1 VPGNP
6 LIGAY
11 LAALHRRLPPGPADE
26 VADGLLEAYQ
36 HYLGRGEDADAA
48 ARAAIAET
56 GDVTVITAE
65 FTRQAPGRR
74 TARLLLATGPVMG
87 ACWGTALISARAWAW
102 PVPPGARIAF
112 ATALLLAIAGLALA
126 GASRHGYRRTRLTAP
141 AGAGL
146 VILDT
151 AMITAA
157 LLAAPALTASL
168 ILAAAASTA
177 RIAYTIRSLPAIA
190 AS

>member
-1 VPGNP
+1 MPGNP
-6 LIGAY
+6 LISAY

-36 HYLGRGEDADAA
+36 HHLGRGEDADAA

-56 GDVTVITAE
+56 GDVAVITAE

-87 ACWGTALISARAWAW
+87 ACWGTALASARAWAW
-102 PVPPGARIAF
+102 PVPAGARIAF
-112 ATALLLAIAGLALA
+112 AAALLAAIAGLALA
-126 GASRHGYRRTRLTAP
+126 GA
-141 AGAGL
+141 GL
-146 VILDT
+146 VVLDT

-177 RIAYTIRSLPAIA
+177 RIGYTIRSLPSIA

>member
-26 VADGLLEAYQ
+26 VADGLIETYQ
-36 HYLGRGEDADAA
+36 HHLARGEDGDAA

-56 GDVTVITAE
+56 GDVAAIAAE

-74 TARLLLATGPVMG
+74 TARLLLASGPAVG
-87 ACWGTALISARAWAW
+87 ACWGTALISSRAWTW

-112 ATALLLAIAGLALA
+112 AATLLLAIAGLTLA
-126 GASRHGYRRTRLTAP
+126 AASRHSYRRTRLTAP

-146 VILDT
+146 VVLDA
-151 AMITAA
+151 AMVAA
-157 LLAAPALTASL
+157 TLVAAPALTATL
-168 ILAAAASTA
+168 ALAAAASAA
-177 RIAYTIRSLPAIA
+177 RIGFTVRSLPSIT

>member
-1 VPGNP
+1 MPGNP
-6 LIGAY
+6 LISAY
-11 LAALHRRLPPGPADE
+11 LTALHRRLPPGPADE

-36 HYLGRGEDADAA
+36 HHLGHGEDTDAA
-48 ARAAIAET
+48 ARAAITET

-65 FTRQAPGRR
+65 FARHAPGRR

-87 ACWGTALISARAWAW
+87 ACWGSALISARAWAW
-102 PVPPGARIAF
+102 HVPAGARIAF
-112 ATALLLAIAGLALA
+112 AVALLAAIAGLALA
-126 GASRHGYRRTRLTAP
+126 AASRHSYRRTRLTAP

-146 VILDT
+146 VVLDT

-157 LLAAPALTASL
+157 LLAAPALTAAL

-177 RIAYTIRSLPAIA
+177 RIAYTIRSLHSIA